1 MGQCYSVAIEG
12 KIKDDALLVKL
23 TNDYINQPG
32 SNFSDDCW
40 DKSDLTTA
48 EGCIRAILAGDTQP
62 EGYVIQEL
70 KNGNKM
76 YSNGFDACY
85 SWENVLYRWFIAVAS
100 SFEDGTEIEVYPDDG
115 RWIVR
120 VENGVGNE
128 IK

>member
-12 KIKDDALLVKL
+12 KIKDDALLVEL
-23 TNDYINQPG
+23 TNKFVSNPQE
-32 SNFSDDCW
+32 NFSDDCW

-62 EGYVIQEL
+62 GLYEIQEL

-85 SWENVLYRWFIAVAS
+85 SWESVLYRWFIAVAS
-100 SFEDGTEIEVYPDDG
+100 AFEDGTEIEVYPDHG

-120 VENGVGNE
+120 VDKGVAVE
-128 IK
+128 V

>member
-12 KIKDDALLVKL
+12 KIKDDALLVEL
-23 TNDYINQPG
+23 TNKFVSNPQE
-32 SNFSDDCW
+32 NFSDDCW

-62 EGYVIQEL
+62 SLYEIQEL

-85 SWENVLYRWFIAVAS
+85 SWESVLYRWFIAVAS
-100 SFEDGTEIEVYPDDG
+100 AFEDGTEIEVYPDHG
-115 RWIVR
+115 RWTVR
-120 VENGVGNE
+120 VDKGVAVE
-128 IK
+128 V